1 MPGQRKE
8 IFDMTYSKL
17 QAELFKRLP
26 KIDELLKH
34 APADCPRSA
43 ALKAAR
49 ETVERLRTT
58 IKEAPEEAAPLLD
71 TGATREL
78 FEERLSRIL
87 SPSLRPVVNAT
98 GVIVHTN
105 LGRSLIPREILRD
118 MEEIGARYSNLEF
131 DLDRGVRGSRY
142 VHVEELLCEITGA
155 EAALVVNNNAAA
167 VLLVLSSLAKGKEVV
182 VSRSE
187 LVEIGGSFR
196 IPDVMRQSGAIL
208 REVGATNRTHLR
220 DYEGAITEETAMLL
234 KVHQSNFKILGFTKS
249 VSVRELRELADRHN
263 LLVFEDLGSGSFVD
277 FSKYGLEYEP
287 TVQEAVGL
295 GAHIVSFSGDK
306 LLGGPQA
313 GVILGTKELI
323 GKIRQNPLNRAL
335 RVDKFTLSALESLLR
350 LYRDEKKAIQAIP
363 TVRMITE
370 PPDVPK
376 KKARRLLNRLRR
388 LNLKGVIF
396 GLIPTVGRV
405 GGGALPLQDI
415 PSFGVKMEFH
425 HDSPLDA
432 HGVEEALRTNDPPV
446 IVRIEAECV
455 IFDAKTLLESDIPII
470 EMALRTL

>member
-1 MPGQRKE
+1 MV
-8 IFDMTYSKL
+8 YSKL

-26 KIDELLKH
+26 KIDELLKLT
-34 APADCPRSA
+34 PADCPRSA
-43 ALKAAR
+43 ALRAAR
-49 ETVERLRTT
+49 ETVARLRTT
-58 IKEAPEEAAPLLD
+58 IKEAPEEATPLLNK
-71 TGATREL
+71 GAIGKFFKEHLRRT
-78 FEERLSRIL
+78 L

-98 GVIVHTN
+98 GVIIHTN
-105 LGRSLIPREILRD
+105 LGRSLIPREILKD
-118 MEEIGARYSNLEF
+118 MAEIGARYSNLEF

-167 VLLVLSSLAKGKEVV
+167 VLLVLSSLARGKEVV

-208 REVGATNRTHLR
+208 REVGATNRTHLK
-220 DYEGAITEETAMLL
+220 DYEMAIREETAMLL

-249 VSVRELRELADRHN
+249 VSVKELRELADRHN

-277 FSKYGLEYEP
+277 FSRYGLEYEP

-295 GAHIVSFSGDK
+295 GAHVVSFSGDK

-350 LYRDEKKAIQAIP
+350 LYRDEQRAIEVIP
-363 TVRMITE
+363 TLRMITE
-370 PPDVPK
+370 PADAPR

-388 LNLKGVIF
+388 LEIDGVIF
-396 GLIPTVGRV
+396 KLIPTVGRV

-415 PSFGVKMEFH
+415 PSFGIKMEFTPG
-425 HDSPLDA
+425 SPLDA
-432 HGVEEALRTNDPPV
+432 QRVEKALRRNDPPI
-446 IVRIEAECV
+446 IVRIEDECV
-455 IFDAKTLLESDIPII
+455 IFDSKTLLESDIPII
-470 EMALRTL
+470 QKAIECVCKGHLKA